1 MPNTHPFTEMIMTYL
16 FWQKPAE
23 LDIAKDMILSL
34 LSFYSECEHF
44 RLNCWQL
51 FDLKLP
57 GDQVPSKT
65 THSLAWRVGIFWAG
79 PNETSYQQVLQMD
92 QRSQL
97 GVGQTSRHVRKV
109 DCHWKLL
116 FTMNINFVKGW
127 LVICYFPFGCTWF
140 PFGHFE
146 VWQLNVEKLCS
157 IWLIRKKLVKHKHS
171 RPKANYVFPLDSFV
185 PFEYV

>member
-1 MPNTHPFTEMIMTYL
+1 MPNMHPFTEVIMTYL

-157 IWLIRKKLVKHKHS
+157 IW
-171 RPKANYVFPLDSFV
+171 
-185 PFEYV
+185 